1 MAGRRAP
8 AKETLSRPNDQAR
21 REAGVTKAAADGVVR
36 GPDLPEGDWH
46 PRTLAWWQTWRTSA
60 QSRQF
65 IPTDWDALSE
75 AALLHTR
82 MWNGEVSVAPEL
94 RLRVAKFGAT
104 LEDRQKLKLS
114 IDPDEVAGATTQ
126 PTASVSAAR
135 KRRILRAVGDGS

>member
-21 REAGVTKAAADGVVR
+21 REASLTKVAADGTLR

-114 IDPDEVAGATTQ
+114 IDPDEVVGAAE
-126 PTASVSAAR
+126 PKSNVDVAR
-135 KRRILRAVGDGS
+135 KRRILRAVGDGA

>member
-1 MAGRRAP
+1 MPGRRAP

-21 REAGVTKAAADGVVR
+21 REAEMTKLAADSVVR
-36 GPDLPEGDWH
+36 GPELPEWDWH

-60 QSRQF
+60 QARTF
-65 IPTDWDALSE
+65 LPTDWDALSE

-104 LEDRQKLKLS
+104 LEDRLKLKLS
-114 IDPDEVAGATTQ
+114 IDPDAVAEDAAAAKAAM
-126 PTASVSAAR
+126 PADRRRRLMSVVNGSA
-135 KRRILRAVGDGS
+135 